1 MYGLTEVSACD
12 GYSGKIVAFAT
23 MPVKNNALIYR
34 MFTGTVFKNSLKIAI
49 ITIGD
54 NNITIIAAVFPL

>member
-1 MYGLTEVSACD
+1 M
-12 GYSGKIVAFAT
+12 
-23 MPVKNNALIYR
+23 R